1 MNLRMKGAMSSV
13 GRISERALKEEEQID
28 GRERAERR
36 KDVRLQEDAS
46 SPSSGWI
53 RRSVKILGW

>member
-1 MNLRMKGAMSSV
+1 MSSV